1 MYTYIIIMYVRSYI
15 DYYAI
20 DLCDPQM
27 ATTYCNYVSF
37 HICNNYIDKDTFVP
51 RQWCNQFNL

>member
-51 RQWCNQFNL
+51 